1 MDIGDCAG
9 CQVDVEAQQVKV
21 LDRFKFNG
29 VTKEILANECL
40 DSWVGKKMFVAGDET
55 HVAVVVEMEVRVVEK
70 VVAQL
75 VPSMFNESDGNVAK
89 GR

>member
-40 DSWVGKKMFVAGDET
+40 DSWVGQKI
-55 HVAVVVEMEVRVVEK
+55 VRRSNSYHRIEEPYNK
-70 VVAQL
+70 PYFL
-75 VPSMFNESDGNVAK
+75 VYIGGLTGGLFSAA
-89 GR
+89 